1 MGHIFQTPAAKIE
14 KQAFS
19 ITTALY
25 SVVGHFYKIKVFV
38 FVKDFCS
45 KRNAFGGGGVK
56 RKTRINLTRGLH
68 NQLIIP
74 LLK

>member
-1 MGHIFQTPAAKIE
+1 MGHIFQTPAAKNE

-38 FVKDFCS
+38 KDFCS
-45 KRNAFGGGGVK
+45 KRNAFGGGVLKEKQGS
-56 RKTRINLTRGLH
+56 ISPGDY
-68 NQLIIP
+68 III
-74 LLK
+74 

>member
-1 MGHIFQTPAAKIE
+1 MGHIFQTHATKNE

-45 KRNAFGGGGVK
+45 KRNAFGGGGVLK
-56 RKTRINLTRGLH
+56 EKQGSISPGDY
-68 NQLIIP
+68 III
-74 LLK
+74 